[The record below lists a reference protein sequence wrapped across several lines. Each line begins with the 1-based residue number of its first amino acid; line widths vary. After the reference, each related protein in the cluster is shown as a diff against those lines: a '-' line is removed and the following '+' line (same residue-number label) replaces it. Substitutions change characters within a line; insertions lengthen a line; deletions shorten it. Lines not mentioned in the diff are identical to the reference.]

1 MFNPTDT
8 IVAVATPPGRG
19 AIGVVRLSG
28 PRAGDIG
35 ATLTGAASFK
45 PRHATLTR
53 LHAATPASNG
63 AHPIDRVLV
72 TFFPRPQSYTGEDVL
87 ELSAHGSPA
96 VLRSIVDAAVRA
108 GARVAAPGEFTL
120 RAFLNGRLDLA
131 QAEAVAD
138 LVDAV
143 TPLQAR
149 AACDQLEGTLSHA
162 IREIDR
168 ALNDIVIRTEASLD
182 FPEEGYHFID
192 PEALASEVRAL
203 RNRVTALLGEARRG
217 RLVREGFSVVLVGR
231 PNTGKSSLFNRLVGA
246 NRAIVTDRAGTTRD
260 LLVETVDL
268 RGLRATLV
276 DTAGRT
282 TTADPIEAEGVRRA
296 VEAAEA
302 ADVAV
307 CVLDRSAPLTPEDH
321 EILAALAPR
330 RRILAANKS
339 DLAPAW
345 QAIDDATSVI
355 AVSAI
360 TGDGVDALVDAVLA
374 ALDLDDVEA
383 EPPIVTSARHIGLLG
398 RVEESL
404 RRAEEAAAAPKPMPE
419 EFVLADLHD
428 ARAALGEIT
437 GCAGGEDL
445 LREIFARF
453 CIGK

>member
-28 PRAGDIG
+28 PRAGEIG

-53 LHAATPASNG
+53 LHAATAAGNG
-63 AHPIDRVLV
+63 AQPIDRVLV
-72 TFFPRPQSYTGEDVL
+72 TFFPGPQSYTGEDVL
-87 ELSAHGSPA
+87 EVSAHGSPA
-96 VLRSIVDAAVRA
+96 VLRSIVDAAVSA

-149 AACDQLEGTLSHA
+149 AACDQLEGTLSQA

-192 PEALASEVRAL
+192 PEALAAEVRAL
-203 RNRVTALLGEARRG
+203 RKRVTTLLGESRRG

-282 TTADPIEAEGVRRA
+282 ATADPIEAEGVRRA

-321 EILAALAPR
+321 DIVAALAPR

-345 QAIDDATSVI
+345 QAADAATPVID
-355 AVSAI
+355 VSAL
-360 TGDGVDALVDAVLA
+360 TGDGIDALVDAVLA

-383 EPPIVTSARHIGLLG
+383 EPPIVTSARHIALLG

-419 EFVLADLHD
+419 EFVLADLHE
-428 ARAALGEIT
+428 ARTALGEIT